1 MQKVISNCFF
11 LILFLLIYSHS
22 SYGQGDTEKKPL
34 SSIILSIEDNY
45 DVRFSYATQNIS
57 EISIT
62 PPDTELDL
70 QGILNY
76 LTINTPLVFTQINER
91 FITINLKD
99 GIGTLC
105 GKIVDSQTNLPLT
118 GATIYS
124 QDRSFNT
131 TTDSKGMF
139 YITNDNSNLILIV
152 SYLGYN
158 DSMIVTSLL
167 DSDCPVIELQQS
179 ISELEEV
186 VLYNFLTKGI
196 DKHSDGSIT
205 LKTTDFGLLPGQ
217 IENDVLQIIQALPG
231 VESVNETISN
241 INIRGGTHDE
251 NLFLWDDIKMYQNG
265 HFFGL
270 ISAFNPN
277 LTQDVTV
284 YKNGTHARYGESVS
298 GVIDMRSKNTI
309 AESLSG
315 SVGFNLIDANAYLNI
330 PVSDRLGIQVSGR
343 RSLNSLFET
352 NIYRTYAERIF
363 QDTEITNFQSSE
375 STVDVSANEDFNF
388 YDFSTKL
395 LWDISERDQVRVN
408 FMTIDNTLDFI
419 ENIVDEDMAISKNS
433 DLQQQSIVGGISWN
447 RSWSD
452 RLQSSAF
459 VYGSFYVLNSLNRDI
474 FTTQQQLQEN
484 EILDTGIK
492 LDASYKVNENLSL
505 DNGYQFSEVGI
516 SNIQDI
522 NLPRFRS
529 KKKNVI
535 RTHSIFSNAKLNTNN
550 NKTIVNVGLRAN
562 YIGKFNKFS
571 LEPRL
576 SVYQKLNNGFAVEA
590 LGELKSQT
598 TTQRIDFESD
608 FLGIEKRRWVLSD
621 DNEVPIIKSRQ
632 VSIGLIYNHRNW
644 FINLEGFYKN
654 VTGITTANQGFQNQF
669 QNVRVAGEYRVS
681 GLEFSL
687 NKKMNAFSAWFSY
700 VYMNNDY
707 TFDELVPSS
716 FPNNIDIRHS
726 ATIAG
731 SYTHKQFKLAIGIDW
746 HTGKPYTPPLE
757 GEEIVTVGP
766 FSFIQYDSPNSKR
779 LSDYFRT
786 NISAEYR
793 FKFTD
798 RIDSK
803 VNVAIINVL
812 DRKNT
817 LNTKFTLG
825 TDEDGNLSINQ
836 VEEVSLG
843 FSPNFSIQVL
853 F

>member
-1 MQKVISNCFF
+1 MDLQKV
-11 LILFLLIYSHS
+11 
-22 SYGQGDTEKKPL
+22 
-34 SSIILSIEDNY
+34 
-45 DVRFSYATQNIS
+45 
-57 EISIT
+57 
-62 PPDTELDL
+62 
-70 QGILNY
+70 LNY
-76 LTINTPLVFTQINER
+76 LTINTPLVFTKINKR

-99 GIGTLC
+99 GKGTKC
-105 GKIVDSQTNLPLT
+105 GTIVDSQTKTPLA
-118 GATIYS
+118 GANIYS
-124 QDRSFNT
+124 QDRSFYT
-131 TTDSKGMF
+131 TTDSEGVF
-139 YITNDNSNLILIV
+139 YITNNDSNLILVV
-152 SYLGYN
+152 SYLGYIDYN
-158 DSMIVTSLL
+158 IIASQL
-167 DSDCPVIELQQS
+167 DTKCPVIEIQQS

-196 DKHSDGSIT
+196 DKHSDGSIKLNT
-205 LKTTDFGLLPGQ
+205 ADFGLLPGQ

-270 ISAFNPN
+270 ISAFNPS

-284 YKNGTHARYGESVS
+284 YKNGTHARYGEGVS

-309 AESLSG
+309 SKSLSG
-315 SVGFNLIDANAYLNI
+315 NMGFNLIDANAYLNI
-330 PVSDRLGIQVSGR
+330 PVSGRLGIQVSGR
-343 RSLNSLFET
+343 RSLNSLLET

-363 QDTEITNFQSSE
+363 QDTEITNLQSSE
-375 STVDVSANEDFNF
+375 SSVDITANEDFNF

-395 LWDISERDQVRVN
+395 LWDITDRDQVRAN
-408 FMTIDNTLDFI
+408 FMTIDNTLDFV
-419 ENIVDEDMAISKNS
+419 ENIIDEDMALSKKS

-447 RSWSD
+447 RIWSD
-452 RLQSSAF
+452 RLQTNAF
-459 VYGSFYVLNSLNRDI
+459 VYGSFYVLNSLNKDI
-474 FTTQQQLQEN
+474 FTTQQQQQEN

-492 LDASYKVNENLSL
+492 LEASLSLNENLKL
-505 DNGYQFSEVGI
+505 ENGYQFSEVGI
-516 SNIQDI
+516 SNTQDI

-529 KKKNVI
+529 HQKDVI
-535 RTHSIFSNAKLNTNN
+535 RTHSFFSNAKFKTNN
-550 NKTIVNVGLRAN
+550 YNTIVNIGLRAN
-562 YIGKFNKFS
+562 YLVKFNKLS

-576 SVYQKLNNGFAVEA
+576 SLYQNLNNGFAIEA

-632 VSIGLIYNHRNW
+632 ASIGLIYKQSNW
-644 FINLEGFYKN
+644 FINLEGFYKK

-669 QNVRVAGEYRVS
+669 QNVRVEGEYQVS
-681 GLEFSL
+681 GIEFSL
-687 NKKMNAFSAWFSY
+687 NKKMKSFSAWLSY
-700 VYMNNDY
+700 VYMKNDY

-726 ATIAG
+726 ATLAG
-731 SYTHKQFKLAIGIDW
+731 SYDLNQFKLAIGVDW
-746 HTGKPYTPPLE
+746 HSGKPFTAPLD
-757 GEEIVTVGP
+757 GEEIVTIGP
-766 FSFIQYDSPNSKR
+766 FSFIQYDSPNSNR

-798 RIDSK
+798 KIDSK
-803 VNVAIINVL
+803 VNVAIVNVL
-812 DRKNT
+812 NRKNT
-817 LNTKFTLG
+817 LNTRYSLG
-825 TDEDGNLSINQ
+825 TDENGDLMINKI
-836 VEEVSLG
+836 EEVSLG
-843 FSPNFSIQVL
+843 FSPNFSLQIL

>member
-1 MQKVISNCFF
+1 MQKVISKCFF
-11 LILFLLIYSHS
+11 LILFLFLYSHS
-22 SYGQGDTEKKPL
+22 FYGQGDAEKKSL
-34 SSIILSIEDNY
+34 SSIILSIENNY
-45 DVRFSYATQNIS
+45 DVRFSYATENIS
-57 EISIT
+57 QISIV
-62 PPDTELDL
+62 PPDPELDL
-70 QGILNY
+70 QEILNY

-99 GIGTLC
+99 GEGSIC
-105 GKIVDSQTNLPLT
+105 GKIVDSQTKVPLV

-124 QDRSFNT
+124 QDRSINT
-131 TTDSKGMF
+131 TTDSDGVF
-139 YITNDNSNLILIV
+139 HIANNNSNLILII

-158 DSMIVTSLL
+158 DSSINTSQL
-167 DSDCPVIELQQS
+167 DYECPLIELQQT

-186 VLYNFLTKGI
+186 ILYNFLTKGI
-196 DKHSDGSIT
+196 DKHFDGSIT
-205 LKTTDFGLLPGQ
+205 LKTNNFGLLPGQ

-251 NLFLWDDIKMYQNG
+251 SLFLWDGIKMYQNG

-270 ISAFNPN
+270 ISAFNPK

-309 AESLSG
+309 SESFTG

-343 RSLNSLFET
+343 RSLNSLLET

-363 QDTEITNFQSSE
+363 QDTEIINLQSSE
-375 STVDVSANEDFNF
+375 STVDITADEEFNF

-395 LWDISERDQVRVN
+395 LWDVSEKDQVRVN
-408 FMTIDNTLDFI
+408 FMTIDNTLDFV
-419 ENIVDEDMAISKNS
+419 ENIIDEDMSLSKKS

-447 RSWSD
+447 RTWSD
-452 RLQSSAF
+452 RIQSNAF
-459 VYGSFYVLNSLNRDI
+459 VYGSYYVLNSLNRDI

-492 LDASYKVNENLSL
+492 LDLSYIVNENMILE
-505 DNGYQFSEVGI
+505 NGYQFSEVGI
-516 SNIQDI
+516 TNTQDI

-529 KKKNVI
+529 NEKDVV
-535 RTHSIFSNAKLNTNN
+535 RTHSVFSNLNLNSNN
-550 NKTIVNVGLRAN
+550 NKTIVNVGLRVN
-562 YIGKFNKFS
+562 YQGKFDKFS

-576 SVYQKLNNGFAVEA
+576 SIYQKFNNEFAAEV
-590 LGELKSQT
+590 LGEFKSQT

-621 DNEVPIIKSRQ
+621 DNEVPIIRSRQ
-632 VSIGLIYNHRNW
+632 ASIGLIYKNSGW
-644 FINLEGFYKN
+644 FINLEGFYKK
-654 VTGITTANQGFQNQF
+654 VTGISSANQGFQNQF
-669 QNVRVAGEYRVS
+669 QNVRIEGEYQVN
-681 GLEFSL
+681 GIEFSL
-687 NKKMNAFSAWFSY
+687 NKKMNSFSTWLSY
-700 VYMNNDY
+700 VYMKNDY
-707 TFDELVPSS
+707 TFDNLIPSS

-731 SYTHKQFKLAIGIDW
+731 SYTNKQFKLAVGVDW
-746 HTGKPYTPPLE
+746 HTGKPYTVPLE
-757 GEEIVTVGP
+757 GEEIFTIGS
-766 FSFIQYDSPNSKR
+766 FSFIQYDLPNSKR

-798 RIDSK
+798 KIESK

-812 DRKNT
+812 NRKNT
-817 LNTKFTLG
+817 LNTRYALG
-825 TDEDGNLSINQ
+825 TDDEGNLRINQ
-836 VEEVSLG
+836 IEEVSLG
-843 FSPNFSIQVL
+843 FSPNFSLQIL

>member
-1 MQKVISNCFF
+1 MQKGISNCFF
-11 LILFLLIYSHS
+11 LILFLLLYSHS
-22 SYGQGDTEKKPL
+22 FYGQDDDEKKPL
-34 SSIILSIEDNY
+34 SSIIISIEDNY
-45 DVRFSYATQNIS
+45 DVRFSYATENIS
-57 EISIT
+57 EISLS
-62 PPDTELDL
+62 PPNPELDL
-70 QGILNY
+70 QEILNY

-99 GIGTLC
+99 GDGILC
-105 GKIVDSQTNLPLT
+105 GKIIDSQTNVPLA

-131 TTDSKGMF
+131 TTNSEGFF
-139 YITNDNSNLILIV
+139 YIANDNSNLILIV
-152 SYLGYN
+152 SYLGYS
-158 DSMIVTSLL
+158 DSMLVTSQL
-167 DSDCPVIELQQS
+167 DKDCPSVELHQI

-186 VLYNFLTKGI
+186 ILYNFLTKGI

-205 LKTTDFGLLPGQ
+205 LNTTDFGLLPGQ

-231 VESVNETISN
+231 VESVNETIST

-309 AESLSG
+309 AESLTG

-330 PVSDRLGIQVSGR
+330 PISDRLGIQVSGR
-343 RSLNSLFET
+343 RSLNSLLET

-375 STVDVSANEDFNF
+375 NTVDISANEDFNF

-395 LWDISERDQVRVN
+395 LWDISDRDQVRVN
-408 FMTIDNTLDFI
+408 FMTIDNTLDFV
-419 ENIVDEDMAISKNS
+419 ENIVDENMSLSKNS

-447 RSWSD
+447 RTWSD

-459 VYGSFYVLNSLNRDI
+459 VYGSYYVLNSLNRDI
-474 FTTQQQLQEN
+474 LTTQQQLQEN

-492 LDASYKVNENLSL
+492 LDASYSVNENLKL
-505 DNGYQFSEVGI
+505 ENGYQFSEVGI
-516 SNIQDI
+516 SNTQDI

-529 KKKNVI
+529 HEKDVI
-535 RTHSIFSNAKLNTNN
+535 RTHSIFSNANI
-550 NKTIVNVGLRAN
+550 KTDNSRTIINFGLRAT
-562 YIGKFNKFS
+562 YIGKFNNIS

-576 SVYQKLNNGFAVEA
+576 SVFQKLNNGFAIEA

-608 FLGIEKRRWVLSD
+608 FLGVEKRRWVLSD
-621 DNEVPIIKSRQ
+621 NNEVPIIKSRQ
-632 VSIGLIYNHRNW
+632 ASIGLIYNNNDW
-644 FINLEGFYKN
+644 FINMEGFYKK

-669 QNVRVAGEYRVS
+669 QNVRVVGEYHVS

-687 NKKMNAFSAWFSY
+687 NKKMNAFSAWLSY

-731 SYTHKQFKLAIGIDW
+731 SFTHKQFKLSVGIDW
-746 HTGKPYTPPLE
+746 HTGKPYTAPLE

-766 FSFIQYDSPNSKR
+766 FSFIQYDVPNSSR

-798 RIDSK
+798 KIDSK
-803 VNVAIINVL
+803 VNVSIVNVL
-812 DRKNT
+812 NRKNT
-817 LNTKFTLG
+817 LNTKYTLG

-836 VEEVSLG
+836 IEEVSLG
-843 FSPNFSIQVL
+843 FSPNFSIQIL